1 MRLLLSFRGTGWFN
15 LGVPPDFELPVRNL
29 KRLHRYTYWTIL
41 LTGPIALFV
50 AALVMV
56 SDMPS
61 SALILGVTVAGL
73 VVSIGLG
80 SVALWL
86 FVERRGEQVWRH
98 LLWAGW
104 AVMAVG
110 IGVGLL
116 EPPVNPGWV
125 VPVAILEAGRLL
137 WGGDGHS
144 VRRTMWSCVA
154 VVVVAAG
161 MMVFDLVSGY
171 ALFMAIL
178 LVPSVEG
185 GVICQWWY
193 YLVAARLDEA
203 RGMAAE
209 LAVAEERLRF
219 AAELHDIQGGHL
231 QAIILKTQLARR
243 LGRSDA
249 DRAEAE
255 LEAVEELA
263 RQALKDTRAVVA
275 GYRKV
280 SLSDEID
287 SAARVLRSAGIRA
300 AVRTDSRPL
309 GTRTEH
315 LLGLLVRE
323 ATTNILRH
331 SSATEAELAVG
342 VDAERVIAEIV
353 NDGAGEREGP
363 RGNGVAMLAER
374 FGEAGGAVEYR
385 RLDGTF
391 TLTGTLPLGPEE
403 DS

>member
-1 MRLLLSFRGTGWFN
+1 M
-15 LGVPPDFELPVRNL
+15 
-29 KRLHRYTYWTIL
+29 
-41 LTGPIALFV
+41 V
-50 AALVMV
+50 A
-56 SDMPS
+56 DIPS
-61 SALILGVTVAGL
+61 SAWILGVTVAGL
-73 VVSIGLG
+73 IVSIGLG

-86 FVERRGEQVWRH
+86 FVEHRGERVWRH

-104 AVMAVG
+104 AVTAVG

-116 EPPVNPGWV
+116 EPPVSPGWV
-125 VPVAILEAGRLL
+125 VPVAILESARLL

-144 VRRTMWSCVA
+144 VRRTVWSFGAVA
-154 VVVVAAG
+154 AVAAG
-161 MMVFDLVSGY
+161 MMAFDLVSGY
-171 ALFMAIL
+171 ALFMAIV

-185 GVICQWWY
+185 AVICQWWY
-193 YLVAARLDEA
+193 YLVAARLDET
-203 RGMAAE
+203 RGIAAE

-255 LEAVEELA
+255 LEAVEDLA

-280 SLSDEID
+280 ALSEEID

-300 AVRTDSRPL
+300 SVRTDARPL
-309 GTRTEH
+309 EQRAEH

-331 SSATEAELAVG
+331 ANATEAELAVG
-342 VDAERVIAEIV
+342 VDGRSVTAEVV
-353 NDGAGEREGP
+353 NDGASDRGARAATGSRCSPNGSARPAGP
-363 RGNGVAMLAER
+363 LNTAAWTVRSR
-374 FGEAGGAVEYR
+374 
-385 RLDGTF
+385 
-391 TLTGTLPLGPEE
+391 
-403 DS
+403 